1 LSTEK
6 TKRDDLPKL
15 LRQICLNLNTTD
27 ECIIQKIGNLEHS
40 AIFLKLIKNHMDPQI
55 VQSFDVPVF
64 TINQEEFEIDDWDL
78 TTKKIVSAINGFKT
92 VSFIAN
98 ETSIETNVVKESIQN
113 LLYNGVLMLVP
124 IIQYSSMF
132 TKTSNLIQYY
142 SNQEIQNDSITFIRL
157 DKDRDP
163 PSFYDIFTFYNYF
176 DYGVVFQDIN
186 EMYNPHEK
194 NIDIK

>member
-1 LSTEK
+1 MEK

-15 LRQICLNLNTTD
+15 LKQICLNLNTTD

-64 TINQEEFEIDDWDL
+64 TVNYEEFEIDDWDL

-92 VSFIAN
+92 VSFIAT

-142 SNQEIQNDSITFIRL
+142 SNQEIQNDSINFVRL
-157 DKDRDP
+157 DNGR
-163 PSFYDIFTFYNYF
+163 FYYYF
-176 DYGVVFQDIN
+176 
-186 EMYNPHEK
+186 
-194 NIDIK
+194 

>member
-1 LSTEK
+1 MEK

-15 LRQICLNLNTTD
+15 LKQICLNLNTTD

-64 TINQEEFEIDDWDL
+64 TVNYEEFEIDDWDL

-92 VSFIAN
+92 VSFIAT

-142 SNQEIQNDSITFIRL
+142 SNQEIQNDSINFVRL
-157 DKDRDP
+157 DNGR
-163 PSFYDIFTFYNYF
+163 F
-176 DYGVVFQDIN
+176 
-186 EMYNPHEK
+186 
-194 NIDIK
+194 

>member
-1 LSTEK
+1 
-6 TKRDDLPKL
+6 
-15 LRQICLNLNTTD
+15 
-27 ECIIQKIGNLEHS
+27 
-40 AIFLKLIKNHMDPQI
+40 MDPQF
-55 VQSFDVPVF
+55 VQSYDVPVF
-64 TINQEEFEIDDWDL
+64 TVNQEEFEIDDWDL

-142 SNQEIQNDSITFIRL
+142 SSQEIQNDSITFMRL
-157 DKDRDP
+157 DKGEV
-163 PSFYDIFTFYNYF
+163 ILKINFTKLFTT
-176 DYGVVFQDIN
+176 
-186 EMYNPHEK
+186 
-194 NIDIK
+194 